1 MNVYDMI
8 KYHKSYGKNR
18 ILLVDDEEFCITTMI
33 ALLEISAIDCPN
45 FVDTCMNGKEA
56 VEKVTDAYNHN
67 IEFSMIFMDFSM
79 PIMNGIESSS
89 AIRDYLSRVKGIQR

>member
-1 MNVYDMI
+1 ML

-33 ALLEISAIDCPN
+33 ALLEILAIDCHK

-56 VEKVTDAYNHN
+56 VEKITDAYKYN
-67 IEFSMIFMDFSM
+67 IEYSLIFMDFSM
-79 PIMNGIESSS
+79 PIMNGIESSRG
-89 AIRDYLSRVKGIQR
+89 IRDHLSRVMGI